1 MIEIVKYGASWCGP
15 YRAMDAMLTR
25 LKEEYPDVPIWSV
38 DVESP
43 EGEKAR
49 KDYKIFA
56 IPTTLGFVDGKV
68 ASRTIGVST
77 YEALK
82 GVITNLQAIEAEK
95 AASTSNHE

>member
-15 YRAMDAMLTR
+15 CRAMDSMLTR
-25 LKEEYPDVPIWSV
+25 LKEEYPDIPIWSV

-43 EGEKAR
+43 EGEEAC

-56 IPTTLGFVDGKV
+56 VPTTLGFVDGKV
-68 ASRTIGVST
+68 ASRTTGVST

-82 GVITNLQAIEAEK
+82 GIVTNLQTIEAGK
-95 AASTSNHE
+95 AASTLNHE